1 MTLQDSGTVSAV
13 MVREALAAP
22 LQQGWALEVL
32 LNGTPF
38 AAQIMHADAGRVS
51 VTHYA
56 RFWRRLR
63 RTIQDEFFLMDQRS
77 MRPGSFAFMCSI
89 AAQQPTVGQGLEVAL
104 QFLALIFSDKRAV
117 LRTKHSMA
125 AVVLRE
131 ESSTPSRAFT
141 YFTFWM
147 YVHGLTCWLANQ
159 RINLLS
165 VDLRCPEPGFIDD
178 YRVMFSDNLR
188 FDCRQS
194 KILFSA
200 DVLAAPIRRSAEDL
214 QRFLRHAPN
223 NIMVKYRDEQSLA
236 SQVRRQL
243 LNSDPKHWPDAVDL
257 AADLFMSVST
267 LQRRLNE
274 EGQSYQR
281 LKDSVRSSLAVKWLA
296 DEHYTFVDI
305 ASALGFADVSSFYK
319 AFRKWTGT
327 QPSHYRSILLDKSK

>member
-1 MTLQDSGTVSAV
+1 MSKQFAGTVSVV

-22 LQQGWALEVL
+22 LQQGWHLEALL
-32 LNGTPF
+32 KGTPF
-38 AAQIMHADAGRVS
+38 STEIMQDENGRVP
-51 VTHYA
+51 VQHYA

-63 RTIQDEFFLMDQRS
+63 RTIQDEFFLMDQRK

-89 AAQQPTVGQGLEVAL
+89 AAQQATVRQGLEVAL
-104 QFLALIFSDKRAV
+104 QFLALIFADKRAV
-117 LRTKHSMA
+117 LRTKQSMA

-131 ESSTPSRAFT
+131 ESIEPARAFT

-147 YVHGLTCWLANQ
+147 YIHGLTCWLANQ
-159 RINLLS
+159 RIPLLS
-165 VDLRCPEPGFIDD
+165 VDLRCSEPEFTSD

-188 FDCRQS
+188 FDCAAS

-200 DVLAAPIRRSAEDL
+200 DVLDVPIRRTAEDV
-214 QRFLRHAPN
+214 QRFLRQAPN
-223 NIMVKYRDEQSLA
+223 NIIVKYRDEQSLS
-236 SQVRRQL
+236 SQVRRTLMNMEPQ
-243 LNSDPKHWPDAVDL
+243 HWPDAVDL
-257 AADLFMSVST
+257 AEGLFMSVST
-267 LQRRLNE
+267 LRRRLNE

-281 LKDSVRSSLAVKWLA
+281 LKDGVRSSLAVKWLA

-327 QPSHYRSILLDKSK
+327 QPSHYRSILLEKNK

>member
-1 MTLQDSGTVSAV
+1 MLTQYSGTVSAV
-13 MVREALAAP
+13 MVREALYAP
-22 LQQGWALEVL
+22 LQQGWTVDAL

-38 AAQIMHADAGRVS
+38 DAQVMRASAGRVP
-51 VTHYA
+51 VKHYA

-63 RTIQDEFFLMDQRS
+63 RTIQDEFFLMDQRK
-77 MRPGSFAFMCSI
+77 MRPGSFAFMCTM

-104 QFLALIFSDKRAV
+104 QFLSLVFADKRAV
-117 LRTKHSMA
+117 LRTEHSMA

-131 ESSTPSRAFT
+131 ESPEPSRAFT

-159 RINLLS
+159 RIALLS
-165 VDLRCPEPGFIDD
+165 VDSRGPAPEFLDD

-188 FDCRQS
+188 FDCQQS
-194 KILFSA
+194 QILFSA
-200 DVLAAPIRRSAEDL
+200 DILNVPIKRTAQDL
-214 QRFLRHAPN
+214 ERFLRHAPN
-223 NIMVKYRDEQSLA
+223 NIIVKYRDEQSLT
-236 SQVRRQL
+236 SQIRRQL
-243 LNSDPKHWPDAVDL
+243 LHSDPKCWPDAVYS
-257 AADLFMSVST
+257 AADLFVSVST

-281 LKDSVRSSLAVKWLA
+281 LKDAVRSSLAVKWLA

-327 QPSHYRSILLDKSK
+327 QPSHYRSMLLNKNK

>member
-1 MTLQDSGTVSAV
+1 MGRQLSGTVSTV
-13 MVREALAAP
+13 MVREALYAP
-22 LQQGWALEVL
+22 LQQGWTLEKL
-32 LNGTPF
+32 LDGTPF
-38 AAQIMHADAGRVS
+38 DAQIMCKDAERVS
-51 VTHYA
+51 VKHYA

-63 RTIQDEFFLMDQRS
+63 QTIQDEFFLMDKRS

-89 AAQQPTVGQGLEVAL
+89 AAQQPTVGQGLEVTL
-104 QFLALIFSDKRAV
+104 QFLALAFADKRAV
-117 LRTKHSMA
+117 LRIKHSMA

-131 ESSTPSRAFT
+131 DSAQPARAFT

-159 RINLLS
+159 RVPLLS
-165 VDLRCPEPGFIDD
+165 ADSRCPEPDFIDD

-194 KILFSA
+194 QILFSA
-200 DVLAAPIRRSAEDL
+200 DILAAPIKRNAQDL

-236 SQVRRQL
+236 SQIRRDL
-243 LNSDPKHWPDAVDL
+243 LRNDPKNWPDAVDL

-281 LKDSVRSSLAVKWLA
+281 LKDAVRSSLAIKWLA
-296 DEHYTFVDI
+296 DEQCAFVDI
-305 ASALGFADVSSFYK
+305 AIALGFADVSSFYK

-327 QPSHYRSILLDKSK
+327 QPSHYRSILLDKNK

>member
-1 MTLQDSGTVSAV
+1 MQRTGTVSAV
-13 MVREALAAP
+13 MVREALIAP
-22 LQQGWALEVL
+22 LQQGWKLDDL
-32 LNGTPF
+32 LSGTPF
-38 AAQIMHADAGRVS
+38 GPQIMQAEAERVP
-51 VTHYA
+51 VKHYA
-56 RFWRRLR
+56 RFWRRVR

-89 AAQQPTVGQGLEVAL
+89 AAQQPTVGQGLQVAL
-104 QFLALIFSDKRAV
+104 QFLALVFSDKRAV
-117 LRTKHSMA
+117 LRTKQSMA

-131 ESSTPSRAFT
+131 ESAEPSRAFT

-159 RINLLS
+159 RIPLLS
-165 VDLRCPEPGFIDD
+165 VDLRCPEPDFTDD

-188 FDCRQS
+188 FDCQQS

-200 DVLAAPIRRSAEDL
+200 DVLGVPIRRSEQDL
-214 QRFLRHAPN
+214 QRFLRQAPN
-223 NIMVKYRDEQSLA
+223 NIMVKYRDEQSLS
-236 SQVRRQL
+236 SQIWRTL

-267 LQRRLNE
+267 LRRRLNE

-281 LKDSVRSSLAVKWLA
+281 LKDAVRSSLAVKWLA
-296 DEHYTFVDI
+296 DEDYTFVDI
-305 ASALGFADVSSFYK
+305 ACALGFADVSSFYK

-327 QPSHYRSILLDKSK
+327 QPSHYRAILLEKNK